1 MTDIAGSGV
10 CGFDWE
16 VDGSSSGGGSGV
28 TGNLFIK
35 RECQAYHTSYMGMY
49 GPWLVS

>member
-1 MTDIAGSGV
+1 MTDITGSGV
-10 CGFDWE
+10 YGFDWE
-16 VDGSSSGGGSGV
+16 VDGSSSSGGSGG

-49 GPWLVS
+49 GPRLVS